1 MQTIAR
7 GLACLAILMVL
18 AGVSSA
24 AELVMY
30 RRDGCPWCAR
40 WDREIGPIYPRT
52 ELSRRAPLRMVNLD
66 GDRDHSVDLRSPV
79 IYTPTFVLVEAGRE
93 VARLEGY
100 PGEDFFW
107 GLIEQMTARLPAPK
121 REETSAPWNRSKVAE
136 AERGP

>member
-1 MQTIAR
+1 
-7 GLACLAILMVL
+7 LAVLTVL
-18 AGVSSA
+18 AASASA

-52 ELSRRAPLRMVNLD
+52 ELSRRAPLRMVDLD
-66 GDRDHSVDLRSPV
+66 GDRDRSVELRSPV

-93 VARLEGY
+93 VARLEGH

-107 GLIEQMTARLPAPK
+107 GLIEQMVARLPAPK
-121 REETSAPWNRSKVAE
+121 REGTSAPRLDRNAAE
-136 AERGP
+136 AERGS